1 MERWLRA
8 FIILS
13 RNRQT
18 AYRALPSEEG
28 GRDAYTIQGVWALP
42 FNLPVAPRSDVAAR
56 SECPNRDL
64 ALTRFRRCRVGAS
77 FDDPR
82 DGSSSN

>member
-13 RNRQT
+13 RSRQT
-18 AYRALPSEEG
+18 AYRALPSQEG

-42 FNLPVAPRSDVAAR
+42 FNLPVAPRSNVAAQ
-56 SECPNRDL
+56 SERPNRDL
-64 ALTRFRRCRVGAS
+64 ALTRFRHGGVGAS
-77 FDDPR
+77 FDDPGDR
-82 DGSSSN
+82 SSPN

>member
-13 RNRQT
+13 PSRPAT
-18 AYRALPSEEG
+18 YRALPSSEG

-42 FNLPVAPRSDVAAR
+42 FNLPVAPRSNVAAR
-56 SECPNRDL
+56 SERPNRDL
-64 ALTRFRRCRVGAS
+64 AFARFRHERVGAS

-82 DGSSSN
+82 N

>member
-1 MERWLRA
+1 MGRWLRA

-13 RNRQT
+13 RSRPAT
-18 AYRALPSEEG
+18 YRALPSSEG

-42 FNLPVAPRSDVAAR
+42 FNLPVAPRSNVAAR

-64 ALTRFRRCRVGAS
+64 ALTRFRHGRVGAS